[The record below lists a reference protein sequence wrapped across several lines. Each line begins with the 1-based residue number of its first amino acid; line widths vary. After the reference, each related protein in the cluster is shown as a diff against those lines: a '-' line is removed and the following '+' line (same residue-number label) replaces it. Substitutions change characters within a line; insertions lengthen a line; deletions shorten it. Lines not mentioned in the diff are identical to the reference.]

1 VPGGKDHMNLKSRYD
16 EGDAPKEP
24 KKKYYFVGYGNPGYG
39 GATRRGG
46 YSGNALWDLHMFDV
60 VLEKL
65 GIKKKAP
72 RRRSEGEE

>member
-1 VPGGKDHMNLKSRYD
+1 MNYKSKFD
-16 EGDAPKEP
+16 TGEEAKEP
-24 KKKYYFVGYGNPGYG
+24 RKKYYCMGFGNTGYG

-46 YSGNALWDLHMFDV
+46 YAGNAIWDLHMFDI